1 MLNISTLISGASLVF
16 ISWIAF
22 SVVELKTETA
32 VISVKVDQNHKLLAE
47 LWDYYLQERVNDNIA
62 WTTRKP
68 NLQAPT
74 EEKVEQEA
82 KSQDK
87 L

>member
-1 MLNISTLISGASLVF
+1 MLNFNTLISGATLAF
-16 ISWIAF
+16 IGWIAF

-47 LWDYYLQERVNDNIA
+47 LWDYYLQERVNADIA

-68 NLQAPT
+68 NFKTPT
-74 EEKVEQEA
+74 KERVDQEEK
-82 KSQDK
+82 S
-87 L
+87 

>member
-1 MLNISTLISGASLVF
+1 MLNISTLISGASLAF
-16 ISWIAF
+16 TGWIAF

-47 LWDYYLQERVNDNIA
+47 LWDFYLQERVNDDIA

-68 NLQAPT
+68 NIQAPD
-74 EEKVEQEA
+74 ER
-82 KSQDK
+82 S
-87 L
+87 